1 MARTTVGYT
10 NTMGLTRAN
19 LGVCLKKTMD
29 FFVSEA
35 KKGIDVVDAGKG
47 FVLTVEV
54 SVEA

>member
-1 MARTTVGYT
+1 
-10 NTMGLTRAN
+10 MGLTRAN